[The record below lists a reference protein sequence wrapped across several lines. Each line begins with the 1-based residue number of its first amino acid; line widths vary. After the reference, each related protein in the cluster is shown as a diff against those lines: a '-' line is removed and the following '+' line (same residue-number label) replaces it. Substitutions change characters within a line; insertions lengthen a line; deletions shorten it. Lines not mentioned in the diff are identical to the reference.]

1 MLSRRTAIVSAA
13 FYAAC
18 GLIGTA
24 VPAMALEHRPYT
36 EQAFLAAQAAGQ
48 SIIVEVHAPWCP
60 ICAKQKVIIAQL
72 ETKPEFKDLVFFT
85 VDFDSQKD
93 VLKKFRVTSQSTY
106 ISFTGKDEMQRSTG
120 ITDAMS
126 LEALLQTA
134 L

>member
-1 MLSRRTAIVSAA
+1 MLSRRTALLS
-13 FYAAC
+13 AAC
-18 GLIGTA
+18 GLIATTL
-24 VPAMALEHRPYT
+24 PALAKDHQPYT
-36 EQAFLAAQAAGQ
+36 EAAFLAAQAAGK

-60 ICAKQKVIIAQL
+60 ICAKQKVVIEQL
-72 ETKPEFKDLVFFT
+72 EKKPEFKDLVFFT

-120 ITDAMS
+120 ITDPMS

>member
-1 MLSRRTAIVSAA
+1 MLSRRTALLS
-13 FYAAC
+13 AAC
-18 GLIGTA
+18 GLIATTL
-24 VPAMALEHRPYT
+24 PALAKDHQPYT
-36 EQAFLAAQAAGQ
+36 EATFRAAQAAGK

-60 ICAKQKVIIAQL
+60 ICAKQKVVIEQL
-72 ETKPEFKDLVFFT
+72 EKKPEFKDLVFFT

-120 ITDAMS
+120 ITDPMS